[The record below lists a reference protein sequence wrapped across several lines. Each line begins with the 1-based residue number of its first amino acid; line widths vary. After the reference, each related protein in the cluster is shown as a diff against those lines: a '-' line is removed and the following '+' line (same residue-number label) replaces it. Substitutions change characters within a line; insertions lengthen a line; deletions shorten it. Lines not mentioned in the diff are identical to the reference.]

1 MARHRRELFI
11 AAQVVFGAAVLYYAG
26 LTIARQWRTL
36 PADSLTVEPRWGILT
51 GSAIVVLA
59 TYAILIQTWRSVLGA
74 WGGGRTLSFVVSA
87 RIWFVSN
94 LGRFL
99 PGRIWQI
106 GALAVMAQQR
116 KISAI
121 AATGAAVLVNLVSVL
136 VGIAITLVFGA
147 RVLQQPGL
155 ALLAVGAG
163 LVLVALTPVLL
174 PRAARLVS
182 SVTGKSIG
190 DVSVPALAI
199 WASALGCG
207 VAWLL
212 YGLAF
217 QLLVLGTLGRAAGAW
232 TEYVAVFAGSYVVGY
247 LAVLAP
253 GGLIV
258 REGAMV
264 VGLTTLGLVTMP
276 EAVLMS
282 VVSRL
287 WLTILEVGPGALFL
301 LRPDRGD
308 RLTDPPSDVSSG

>member
-1 MARHRRELFI
+1 M
-11 AAQVVFGAAVLYYAG
+11 VFGVAVLYYAG
-26 LTIARQWRTL
+26 LTIARQWRAL
-36 PADSLTVEPRWGILT
+36 PADSLTVEPRWGVLSV
-51 GSAIVVLA
+51 SAIVVLA
-59 TYAILIQTWRSVLGA
+59 TYAILIQTWRSVLRS
-74 WGGGRTLSFVVSA
+74 WGGGRTLPFVVSA

-99 PGRIWQI
+99 PGRVWQI
-106 GALAVMAQQR
+106 GALAVMAQR
-116 KISAI
+116 RGIPAI
-121 AATGAAVLVNLVSVL
+121 AATGAAVLVNLISVL
-136 VGIAITLVFGA
+136 VGLAITLMFGA
-147 RVLQQPGL
+147 KVLQQPGL
-155 ALLAVGAG
+155 ALVAVAAG
-163 LVLVALTPVLL
+163 LMLVALTPVLV
-174 PRAARLVS
+174 PRAAQAVASL
-182 SVTGKSIG
+182 TGKSLG
-190 DVSVPALAI
+190 DVSVPARAL

-207 VAWLL
+207 LAWLL

-247 LAVLAP
+247 LAVLFP

-264 VGLTTLGLVTMP
+264 VGLTTLGLMTMP

-287 WLTILEVGPGALFL
+287 WLTILEVTPGALFL

>member
-1 MARHRRELFI
+1 M
-11 AAQVVFGAAVLYYAG
+11 VFGVAVLYYAG
-26 LTIARQWRTL
+26 LTIARQWRAL
-36 PADSLTVEPRWGILT
+36 PADSLTVDPRWGILAL
-51 GSAIVVLA
+51 SAVMVLA

-74 WGGGRTLSFVVSA
+74 WEGRTLSFGVSA

-99 PGRIWQI
+99 PGRVWQI

-116 KISAI
+116 RISPI
-121 AATGAAVLVNLVSVL
+121 AATGAAVLVNLISVL
-136 VGIAITLVFGA
+136 VGIAITLMFGA

-163 LVLVALTPVLL
+163 LALVALAPVLL
-174 PRAARLVS
+174 PRAARLVAS
-182 SVTGKSIG
+182 LTGKSIG
-190 DVSVPALAI
+190 DVSVPARAI

-207 VAWLL
+207 LAWLL
-212 YGLAF
+212 YGVAF

-264 VGLTTLGLVTMP
+264 VGLTTLGLATMP

-287 WLTILEVGPGALFL
+287 WLTVLEVGPGALFL

-308 RLTDPPSDVSSG
+308 RLNDPPSDVSSA